1 MTYRIT
7 QSVLHRI
14 THAQLRSML
23 DQIFNELAKPQQ
35 AQQPCAL
42 PPDDAE
48 NVKEYLQPPTPAAAI
63 TGLKKTQPTGCVF
76 PVFCHLNYARRM
88 MWRCPADA

>member
-1 MTYRIT
+1 MKAVKVHGQKLKEKPMTYRIT

-14 THAQLRSML
+14 THAELRSML

-48 NVKEYLQPPTPAAAI
+48 NVKEYLRGKRPKP
-63 TGLKKTQPTGCVF
+63 
-76 PVFCHLNYARRM
+76 
-88 MWRCPADA
+88 

>member
-14 THAQLRSML
+14 THAELRSIL

-35 AQQPCAL
+35 ATQPCGAV
-42 PPDDAE
+42 PDDAE
-48 NVKEYLQPPTPAAAI
+48 NVKEQ
-63 TGLKKTQPTGCVF
+63 
-76 PVFCHLNYARRM
+76 ARRQ
-88 MWRCPADA
+88 RPKP

>member
-1 MTYRIT
+1 MTYLIT

-14 THAQLRSML
+14 THAELRLILS
-23 DQIFNELAKPQQ
+23 QIFNELAKSQQ

-48 NVKEYLQPPTPAAAI
+48 NVKEYL
-63 TGLKKTQPTGCVF
+63 
-76 PVFCHLNYARRM
+76 RRPRM
-88 MWRCPADA
+88 QGPQS